1 MANEFIKIGKHIIN
15 LAHVA
20 HVVADNTSMV
30 VINLSGTIFLSD
42 KEGEAARWYFA
53 ARFEDDDA
61 PFDVLLEHQLEKDGI
76 RNEK

>member
-1 MANEFIKIGKHIIN
+1 
-15 LAHVA
+15 
-20 HVVADNTSMV
+20 MV
-30 VINLSGTIFLSD
+30 VINLSGVEDSTIFLSD